1 MINLIFFNATRDTG
15 YLKPR
20 SIKKMSD
27 DFEVIKQLGKDGAQ
41 GVVYLVE
48 FPNMLRA
55 AMKQFK
61 STKSPA
67 RIRVEADFQSAAA
80 DAGIAPEVMHV
91 DLENKRIFMEPMQC
105 RVVDVLERT
114 NNRFEEDL
122 RHIMKTLDEIDIL
135 HNDGN
140 ALNLMLNDR
149 DELQIIDFGLSKKI
163 DRKLRK
169 KWGDYPNKEVTL
181 FMMRKELKKY
191 NIHIQ

>member
-1 MINLIFFNATRDTG
+1 
-15 YLKPR
+15 
-20 SIKKMSD
+20 MSD

-48 FPNMLRA
+48 FPNGLRA

-67 RIRVEADFQSAAA
+67 RIQVEADFQSKAS

-105 RVVDVLERT
+105 RVVDVLDK
-114 NNRFEEDL
+114 NNRRFEEDL
-122 RHIMKTLDEIDIL
+122 YHIMKTLDDIDIL

-140 ALNLMLNDR
+140 ALNLMLNNR

-163 DRKLRK
+163 DAKLRK
-169 KWGDYPNKEVTL
+169 KWGEYPNKEVTL

>member
-1 MINLIFFNATRDTG
+1 
-15 YLKPR
+15 
-20 SIKKMSD
+20 MSD

-67 RIRVEADFQSAAA
+67 RIQVEADFQSAAA

>member
-1 MINLIFFNATRDTG
+1 MTDNFKIL
-15 YLKPR
+15 
-20 SIKKMSD
+20 
-27 DFEVIKQLGKDGAQ
+27 KQLGKDGAQ

-48 FPNMLRA
+48 FPNGLRA

-67 RIRVEADFQSAAA
+67 RIQAEADFQSAAA

-91 DLENKRIFMEPMQC
+91 DLTKKRIFMEPMAD
-105 RVVDVLERT
+105 RLVDVL
-114 NNRFEEDL
+114 NNSNQQFEEDL
-122 RHIMKTLDEIDIL
+122 YHIMETLDDIDIL

-149 DELQIIDFGLSKKI
+149 DQLQIIDFGLSKKI
-163 DRKLRK
+163 DRKQRK
-169 KWGDYPNKEVTL
+169 KWGQYPNKEVTL
-181 FMMRKELKKY
+181 FMMKKELRKY

>member
-1 MINLIFFNATRDTG
+1 MHN
-15 YLKPR
+15 
-20 SIKKMSD
+20 KMSD
-27 DFEVIKQLGKDGAQ
+27 DFEVIKQLGQDGAQ

-48 FPNMLRA
+48 FPNKLRA
-55 AMKQFK
+55 AMKAFK
-61 STKSPA
+61 KTKSPA
-67 RIRVEADFQSAAA
+67 RIQAEADFQSAAA

-105 RVVDVLERT
+105 RLVDVLKT
-114 NNRFEEDL
+114 SNNHFEEDL
-122 RHIMKTLDEIDIL
+122 RHIMKTLDEIEIL

-191 NIHIQ
+191 NIYIK

>member
-1 MINLIFFNATRDTG
+1 MHN
-15 YLKPR
+15 
-20 SIKKMSD
+20 KMSD

-67 RIRVEADFQSAAA
+67 RIQVEADFQSAAA

-91 DLENKRIFMEPMQC
+91 DLDRKRIFMEVMQC
-105 RVVDVLERT
+105 RLVDVLKTSNR
-114 NNRFEEDL
+114 RFEEDL

-140 ALNLMLNDR
+140 ALNLLLNSR

-169 KWGDYPNKEVTL
+169 KWGDDPNKEVTL

>member
-1 MINLIFFNATRDTG
+1 
-15 YLKPR
+15 
-20 SIKKMSD
+20 MSHED
-27 DFEVIKQLGKDGAQ
+27 DFEIIKQLGQDGAQ
-41 GVVYLVE
+41 GVVSLVE
-48 FPNMLRA
+48 YKNGLRA

-61 STKSPA
+61 KTKSSA
-67 RIRVEADFQSAAA
+67 RIQIEADFQSAAF

-91 DLENKRIFMEPMQC
+91 DLDKKRIFMEPLQC
-105 RVVDVLERT
+105 RVVDVLKNT
-114 NNRFEEDL
+114 NPRFEEDL

-140 ALNLMLNDR
+140 ALNLLLNDR

-191 NIHIQ
+191 NIYIQ